1 MSDVLANLSDEQRKW
16 VTTTGFG
23 DILSFRQMWYAH
35 TLGYNVVSAFN
46 SRNCSLEL
54 KAGTIEIS
62 DKTVRSVLGLPM
74 GSEII
79 EPGDNEER
87 VSLWGE
93 QFEGCLVCKVSPMTL
108 SNRIQ
113 GNREANTEFK
123 LNFLVLLY
131 NFFIDGNQNMYLNR
145 DVLRYSMD
153 IDHCGK
159 YNWCRLLIEKLRVS
173 HDYWSAVKSRYFTGS
188 LTFLI
193 MVEGTV
199 IDAWTCILNENE
211 ILRSDSSPMRLFL
224 NTETTFVF
232 PIYNAT
238 HHYIIC
244 YNMKKPSWEIIDNR
258 VQTSHFGEMFGDLP
272 FLLHDLFCDWIS
284 QYNLP
289 KGDEIK
295 NMLPNVVKFGWQT
308 TDNWMDCGVYVMRHL
323 ETYMGSL
330 YTWKAG
336 LRAEDGKTRDLLK
349 KLRMI
354 YCHKILTWNG
364 NKRRAMVMRSV
375 ATFTKAKKSAM

>member
-1 MSDVLANLSDEQRKW
+1 MALKKEKVKKTRTYENYIQKKFSPGIMSDVLANLSDEQRKW

-193 MVEGTV
+193 VSYPSFLFSNSQNLMTV
-199 IDAWTCILNENE
+199 C
-211 ILRSDSSPMRLFL
+211 S
-224 NTETTFVF
+224 VF
-232 PIYNAT
+232 SNIMSCSIY
-238 HHYIIC
+238 
-244 YNMKKPSWEIIDNR
+244 M
-258 VQTSHFGEMFGDLP
+258 
-272 FLLHDLFCDWIS
+272 
-284 QYNLP
+284 
-289 KGDEIK
+289 
-295 NMLPNVVKFGWQT
+295 
-308 TDNWMDCGVYVMRHL
+308 
-323 ETYMGSL
+323 
-330 YTWKAG
+330 
-336 LRAEDGKTRDLLK
+336 
-349 KLRMI
+349 
-354 YCHKILTWNG
+354 
-364 NKRRAMVMRSV
+364 
-375 ATFTKAKKSAM
+375 SAH